1 MRALLNIVCD
11 IILNV
16 LHYMTTWCA
25 SYVGIKVIFYLFSMG
40 LKVSLKLIFFYM
52 NNRHPFLQTICFT
65 FRLKKYAV
73 LRVLWWC
80 ENHLF
85 LFFTYWA

>member
-1 MRALLNIVCD
+1 MRALLNSVCN

-25 SYVGIKVIFYLFSMG
+25 PNVGIKIMFSLFFSMG
-40 LKVSLKLIFFYM
+40 IKVSLKLIFHM
-52 NNRHPFLQTICFT
+52 NNRHPFSQTICFV
-65 FRLKKYAV
+65 FRFKQYAV

-85 LFFTYWA
+85 LFFTY

>member
-1 MRALLNIVCD
+1 MRALLNIVCN

-25 SYVGIKVIFYLFSMG
+25 SYVGIKMMFSLFPIG
-40 LKVSLKLIFFYM
+40 LKESLKLIFYM
-52 NNRHPFLQTICFT
+52 NYRHPFLQRICFV

-80 ENHLF
+80 ENHF
-85 LFFTYWA
+85 IFIF